1 MHFRDLAPSAVNVTC
16 LLRSVIKLGKLGCLD
31 EEGVRADEQAFVPV
45 TALSPSAVFASTIEN
60 APATKIILTAQF
72 VAAKHID
79 DETLCF
85 QNCH

>member
-45 TALSPSAVFASTIEN
+45 TALSPSAVSASTTSN
-60 APATKIILTAQF
+60 ALATKIILTALF
-72 VAAKHID
+72 VAVKHTF

-85 QNCH
+85 LNCH